1 MLSTLFQLLGGI
13 GLFLIGMTLLTDGLT
28 AFAGDS
34 LRRAL
39 LRFTGTPFR
48 AFASGTLVTLVV
60 QSSTA
65 TTVTLIGFVSA
76 GLLGFAQALGV
87 VMGASLGT
95 TGTGWLV
102 ATLGLK
108 ISLGFYTLPLIGLG
122 AFLKLLGRGRWPALG
137 MALAGFGML
146 FVGIDTMQTGMHG
159 ITDHFTLDMLGDDT
173 IWHRLLTMFIGMVM
187 TVILQS
193 STAMVATTLTALDA
207 GAINFTQ
214 AATLVIGAAI
224 GTTMT
229 GVLAAIGGS
238 ILARRTALA
247 HVLFNLSSGLIALAI
262 LPLLLWLIEAAQ
274 THLHMQAG
282 AVGLAA
288 FHTLFIGIGVAL
300 FLPHAARFAR
310 LIERLLPDRDSS
322 PASRLDDS
330 QLQVPEV
337 ALSATHQALAQ
348 MAAELFAPIGA
359 VCARH
364 GGDSLAPALTPS
376 RQQQMQQA
384 LDATQ
389 SFFAR
394 IPLDGANDRLADARL
409 AQMHVIDHLLR
420 LQARASAP
428 LPLTMSNP
436 PDILTQACDITA
448 ALLQLGMEGL
458 AGQAADNWLSVMSQ
472 QADELTALRQQA
484 RSLIMHETAS
494 GYRTAAQALHILDGM
509 RWLERVGHHAWRIC
523 HYLADA
529 GAQQTLPTPTPSPT
543 STAAT
548 ATADAGAV
556 TPTATAATAP
566 PSAFAAAVSLEP
578 ASATTS
584 EAATATESIAESAPA
599 SAPTAASAPSPD
611 AAPASTASAPAPSA
625 SSAEPASPARPQD
638 AAPSSGNAASPSAHG

>member
-13 GLFLIGMTLLTDGLT
+13 GLFLIGMTLLTDGLIS
-28 AFAGDS
+28 FAGDS

-76 GLLGFAQALGV
+76 GLLGFAQALGF
-87 VMGASLGT
+87 VMGASLGN

-108 ISLGFYTLPLIGLG
+108 ISLGFYTLPLIGIG
-122 AFLKLLGRGRWPALG
+122 AFLKMLGRGRWPALG

-146 FVGIDTMQTGMHG
+146 FVGIDTMQSGMHG
-159 ITDHFTLDMLGDDT
+159 ITDQFTLSALGEDA
-173 IWHRLLTMFIGMVM
+173 IWHHLLTMFIGIVM

-193 STAMVATTLTALDA
+193 STAMAATTLTALDA

-214 AATLVIGAAI
+214 AATLIIGAAI

-247 HVLFNLSSGLIALAI
+247 YVLFNLSSGLIALAI
-262 LPLLLWLIEAAQ
+262 LPLLLWLIETAQ
-274 THLHMQAG
+274 QHMHLQAG

-310 LIERLLPDRDSS
+310 LIERLLPERDPS
-322 PASRLDDS
+322 PASHLDDS

-337 ALSATHQALAQ
+337 ALSATHQALTQTAI
-348 MAAELFAPIGA
+348 ELFAPIGA

-364 GGDSLAPALTPS
+364 GGDTLAPVLTPS

-394 IPLDGANDRLADARL
+394 IPLDDVQDHLADARL

-448 ALLQLGMEGL
+448 SLLQLGMEGL
-458 AGQAADNWLSVMSQ
+458 AGQAPANWQAIMSQ
-472 QADELTALRQQA
+472 QADELTALRLQA
-484 RSLIMHETAS
+484 RNLIMHETAS

-509 RWLERVGHHAWRIC
+509 RWLERIGHHAWRIC

-529 GAQQTLPTPTPSPT
+529 GAQQTLSTPET
-543 STAAT
+543 
-548 ATADAGAV
+548 AV
-556 TPTATAATAP
+556 TT
-566 PSAFAAAVSLEP
+566 
-578 ASATTS
+578 
-584 EAATATESIAESAPA
+584 
-599 SAPTAASAPSPD
+599 PTAASPERQSAFATTASPEPESSSTTTASVAPSP
-611 AAPASTASAPAPSA
+611 AAN
-625 SSAEPASPARPQD
+625 
-638 AAPSSGNAASPSAHG
+638 G